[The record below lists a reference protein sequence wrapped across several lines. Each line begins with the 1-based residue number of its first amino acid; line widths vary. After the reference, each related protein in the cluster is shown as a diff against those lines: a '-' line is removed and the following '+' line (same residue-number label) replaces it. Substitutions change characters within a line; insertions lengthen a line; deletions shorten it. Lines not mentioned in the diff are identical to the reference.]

1 MSELRDKL
9 FLLDANILIHAHDYY
24 YPQMRV
30 PEFWEWILFHASNG
44 RLKMPRE
51 IIDEIKG
58 GDSDIH
64 AKWVHNKANKP
75 HILLNED
82 FDAKILGRVV
92 NDGYA
97 QDLSDLEIEKIGKDP
112 FLIAYAMKDIRN
124 RIVVTN
130 ETPKPSKIRANR
142 KVPDVCNNLGVECC
156 NVYQLLKVLD
166 FSTNWKS
173 RTA

>member
-1 MSELRDKL
+1 MFDQRDKL
-9 FLLDANILIHAHDYY
+9 YLLDANILINAHDFY

-30 PEFWEWILFHASNG
+30 PEFWDWILFHATNG
-44 RLKMPRE
+44 RLKVPKE

-64 AKWVHNKANKP
+64 AKWVHDKANKP
-75 HILLNED
+75 HLVLPED
-82 FDAKILGRVV
+82 FDNDILHQVV

-112 FLIAYAMKDIRN
+112 FLIAYAMKDVKN

-142 KVPDVCNNLGVECC
+142 KVPDVCNRFGVQCC
-156 NVYQLLKVLD
+156 DVFRLLRDLD
-166 FSTNWKS
+166 FSTNW
-173 RTA
+173 RNRIV